1 VIRKT
6 WDNQGMSAKAQAGWR
21 KQLARVKPRDRT
33 ELGLLIGGIVFL
45 LLLVVFSKLASE
57 VLEGETQSFD
67 KKILLALRD
76 PADLSR
82 PIGPRW
88 MVSAALDITA
98 LGSATVLGLTV
109 FTVAGFLLL
118 QGLWRRALFVTLAS
132 SGGWFINGALKQLF
146 QRPRPDVVPHLREIM
161 TMSFPSGHALQS
173 AVVYLTLGALSMHI
187 AKRRL
192 TKLYCMSVAM
202 LATVLVG
209 ASRIY
214 LGVHYPTDV
223 LAGWLIG
230 LSWALLCWM
239 IERSLERQAGLKR
252 ERAEAEAKAKAEKQS
267 KAS

>member
-1 VIRKT
+1 MA
-6 WDNQGMSAKAQAGWR
+6 GKARAGWR

-33 ELGLLIGGIVFL
+33 ELTLLIGGVAFL
-45 LLLVVFSKLASE
+45 LLLVIFNKLASE
-57 VLEGETQSFD
+57 VLEGDTQSFD
-67 KKILLALRD
+67 KKILLAFRD

-88 MVSAALDITA
+88 LVSGALDITA

-118 QGLWRRALFVTLAS
+118 QGLWRRALFVTVAS
-132 SGGWFINGALKQLF
+132 FGGWFINGALKQLF
-146 QRPRPDVVPHLREIM
+146 QRPRPDIVPHLREVM

-192 TKLYCMSVAM
+192 TKLYCMAVAM
-202 LATVLVG
+202 LATALVG
-209 ASRIY
+209 ASRVY

-239 IERSLERQAGLKR
+239 VERALERQTGLKR
-252 ERAEAEAKAKAEKQS
+252 ERAEAEAKAKAEDKS
-267 KAS
+267 ASS